1 MKLKNK
7 KTGEIVYA
15 TMMASYGGGE
25 LQIRYYPVDNAE
37 GTQFKEYRSI
47 SELNAEWEDY
57 EEPKDFWYIDDFM
70 IMCGTEGEFTTPD
83 LASFT
88 KKDIEKLK
96 AIGNY
101 FETKEEA
108 EKAVEK
114 LKAWKR
120 LKSCRFKFKGWRT
133 ADLGADKYY
142 FVITAES
149 DGAGKGD
156 LDLLFGGE
164 E

>member
-1 MKLKNK
+1 MRLKNK
-7 KTGEIVYA
+7 KTGKVIEWFNN
-15 TMMASYGGGE
+15 T
-25 LQIRYYPVDNAE
+25 E
-37 GTQFKEYRSI
+37 GIFPNSLT
-47 SELNAEWEDY
+47 ELNEDWEDY
-57 EEPKDFWYIDDFM
+57 NEFEYWYIDNNGDVLFS
-70 IMCGTEGEFTTPD
+70 D
-83 LASFT
+83 L
-88 KKDIEKLK
+88 DEEKIWEDLCEERK
-96 AIGNY
+96 QIGNY

-108 EKAVEK
+108 ELAVEK

-120 LKSCRFKFKGWRT
+120 LSSLSFKFKGWRT

>member
-7 KTGEIVYA
+7 KTGEIVEVESLYL
-15 TMMASYGGGE
+15 TQTQELYLNYINEENKQKVYMTDKIASFN
-25 LQIRYYPVDNAE
+25 LD
-37 GTQFKEYRSI
+37 
-47 SELNAEWEDY
+47 WEDY

-96 AIGNY
+96 EIGNY
-101 FETKEEA
+101 FESKEEA
-108 EKAVEK
+108 EKALKK
-114 LKAWKR
+114 LKAFKR
-120 LKSCRFKFKGWRT
+120 LKDNGMIKYSFHKEKTGI
-133 ADLGADKYY
+133 DLDFYTLTILAPRDKD
-142 FVITAES
+142 S
-149 DGAGKGD
+149 